1 MPYLPP
7 PASELTERCPSAQGF
22 PHYYYG
28 VYADAQDAVLISG
41 FVDGADAHG
50 PVSQGVVRSSFDG
63 GSSWNPPAIIDGK
76 SWAGGPIRCTNASH
90 CIVPGVSSNKLY
102 VTNAGI
108 ASVVSDFQTVV
119 PDPKVSWFQG
129 PFVAVG
135 PRNGES
141 SAQSVVISGLG
152 LCNSTDG
159 GYRFSCT
166 PPVDP
171 TFDGGI
177 ALQMA
182 ELQSGDAPIRYG
194 AGLVCGGEISQPM
207 SGWVHTTADGGG
219 KPHDHRRL
227 TSRFCVNSP
236 KIPGNHLF
244 RG

>member
-1 MPYLPP
+1 MIR
-7 PASELTERCPSAQGF
+7 ARAG
-22 PHYYYG
+22 
-28 VYADAQDAVLISG
+28 
-41 FVDGADAHG
+41 
-50 PVSQGVVRSSFDG
+50 
-63 GSSWNPPAIIDGK
+63 NPPAVIDGK

-108 ASVVSDFQTVV
+108 ASVASDFQTIV
-119 PDPKVSWFQG
+119 PDPKVGWFQG

-152 LCNSTDG
+152 LCNSTNG
-159 GYRFSCT
+159 GYRFSCKS
-166 PPVDP
+166 PVDP

-194 AGLVCGGEISQPM
+194 AGLVCGGEISEPM

-219 KPHDHRRL
+219 KPHDHRWNLGCVFFRRIYDRCHSDNPADRPTL
-227 TSRFCVNSP
+227 GRCSTPLRRHRSPRATTMCSPCGATTAGTWATMTSGPR
-236 KIPGNHLF
+236 
-244 RG
+244 

>member
-1 MPYLPP
+1 MIR
-7 PASELTERCPSAQGF
+7 ARAG
-22 PHYYYG
+22 
-28 VYADAQDAVLISG
+28 
-41 FVDGADAHG
+41 
-50 PVSQGVVRSSFDG
+50 
-63 GSSWNPPAIIDGK
+63 NPPAVIDGK

-108 ASVVSDFQTVV
+108 ASVASDFQTIV
-119 PDPKVSWFQG
+119 PDPKVGWFQG

-166 PPVDP
+166 PPVDE

-194 AGLVCGGEISQPM
+194 AGLVCGGEISEPM

-227 TSRFCVNSP
+227 TSRFCVNSS

-244 RG
+244 RVDRELEPADAADEIPDPVRGLLRGAGGRGGRRL

>member
-1 MPYLPP
+1 MR
-7 PASELTERCPSAQGF
+7 TG
-22 PHYYYG
+22 
-28 VYADAQDAVLISG
+28 
-41 FVDGADAHG
+41 
-50 PVSQGVVRSSFDG
+50 
-63 GSSWNPPAIIDGK
+63 NPPAVIDGK
-76 SWAGGPIRCTNASH
+76 SWAGGPIRCTNATH

-108 ASVVSDFQTVV
+108 ASVASDFQTIV
-119 PDPKVSWFQG
+119 PDPKVGWFQG

-159 GYRFSCT
+159 GYRFSCE

-194 AGLVCGGEISQPM
+194 AG
-207 SGWVHTTADGGG
+207 
-219 KPHDHRRL
+219 
-227 TSRFCVNSP
+227 
-236 KIPGNHLF
+236 
-244 RG
+244 

>member
-1 MPYLPP
+1 M
-7 PASELTERCPSAQGF
+7 
-22 PHYYYG
+22 
-28 VYADAQDAVLISG
+28 
-41 FVDGADAHG
+41 
-50 PVSQGVVRSSFDG
+50 
-63 GSSWNPPAIIDGK
+63 
-76 SWAGGPIRCTNASH
+76 
-90 CIVPGVSSNKLY
+90 
-102 VTNAGI
+102 
-108 ASVVSDFQTVV
+108 
-119 PDPKVSWFQG
+119 
-129 PFVAVG
+129 
-135 PRNGES
+135 
-141 SAQSVVISGLG
+141 ISGLG

-194 AGLVCGGEISQPM
+194 AGLVCGGEISEPM

-219 KPHDHRRL
+219 KPHDHHRL

-244 RG
+244 RVDRELEPADAADEIPDPIRGLLRGAGGRRGRRL